1 MDDLSVKTVSIKELL
16 KELSEK
22 GEEHFKK
29 HYNCPFLILLE
40 RPVEKGTSTSLKV
53 KTEGSGNILSPSG
66 ASLKSRM
73 VLPMRKTGRNAYTSR
88 LTIGR
93 APNNDLYIDSSKI
106 SRLHAMI
113 IDDDRK
119 EAFSVMDMGSANGTF
134 VNGVRLEPKKTVA
147 LSSGDRLRLWRM
159 VFEFYTPGGL
169 LSYLKKVH

>member
-22 GEEHFKK
+22 GEEYFKRQ
-29 HYNCPFLILLE
+29 YNCPFLILLE
-40 RPVEKGTSTSLKV
+40 RPVKNGTSTSLKV
-53 KTEGSGNILSPSG
+53 KTEGSGKIPSPSG
-66 ASLKSRM
+66 ASLKSRL
-73 VLPMRKTGRNAYTSR
+73 VLPLRKTGRNAYTSR

-134 VNGVRLEPKKTVA
+134 VNDVRLEPRKTVT

-159 VFEFYTPGGL
+159 VFEFHTPDGMIA
-169 LSYLKKVH
+169 YLKKMR